1 MAALDGIENK
11 IDPGESFDKDIYS
24 LPPEELEGVPTTPSS
39 LQEAIDALKEDNEFL
54 LKGGVMDEDF
64 LEMWI
69 ETKQAE
75 VDEIRL
81 VPHPKE
87 FELYSDI

>member
-1 MAALDGIENK
+1 MSGKTNEFMSS
-11 IDPGESFDKDIYS
+11 IDVKTSD
-24 LPPEELEGVPTTPSS
+24 
-39 LQEAIDALKEDNEFL
+39 LKEDNEFL